1 MEMQMESLENEHSV
15 KLVIMD
21 EHWLMFEPLSE
32 MEGFKEL
39 QKQAQ
44 EFGSTIKQ
52 AIINGL
58 EIDKQSNTK
67 SY

>member
-1 MEMQMESLENEHSV
+1 MESLENKNSV
-15 KLVIMD
+15 KLVVLD

-52 AIINGL
+52 AM
-58 EIDKQSNTK
+58 
-67 SY
+67 